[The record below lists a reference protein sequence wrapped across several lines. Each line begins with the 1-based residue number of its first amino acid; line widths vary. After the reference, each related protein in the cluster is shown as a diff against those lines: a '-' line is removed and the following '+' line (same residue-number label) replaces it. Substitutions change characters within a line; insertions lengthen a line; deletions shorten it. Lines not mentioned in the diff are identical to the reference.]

1 MGLTTDGMLN
11 NLTKPDMLKCLKN
24 IEDYVN
30 DEEEAN
36 ANTLKEKIKGFER
49 TRHLVMWHDCLT
61 VGGHSYLLMMIAC
74 IYDSECYYTD
84 TEFQQIF
91 DVFVNIQTIAEK
103 PRLCILA
110 RCPSND

>member
-36 ANTLKEKIKGFER
+36 TNTLKEKIKRFWENAAPGD
-49 TRHLVMWHDCLT
+49 VAW
-61 VGGHSYLLMMIAC
+61 LLN
-74 IYDSECYYTD
+74 DPECYYTD
-84 TEFQQIF
+84 TEFQQKF

-103 PRLCILA
+103 SRLCILA